1 VGLRPEHG
9 WDGMRLRTIL
19 IGIAILAMAFVG
31 ATLAMQV
38 LWPATE
44 GGRRPALAEVP
55 PLPPVSRTSTIVAPT
70 VIALGAIRELLEA
83 TAPRDLNGKRDNV
96 ASKILSNAEI
106 GWTVNRGPLG
116 VFGKPDV
123 VGVSTVLSGSLR
135 ATGQLATNAAGGL
148 GGAISGVLGR
158 ELGRNVEKLAGR
170 TLDQR
175 TDIRG
180 NVAMI
185 SQPQLTPAWRLEP
198 NLTTQ
203 FSIADANMT
212 IVGVRLNVAN
222 EVRPL
227 MERQVNE
234 QVARLQAR
242 LRNDP
247 FLEQVARREWAKL
260 CRSLSIGAAGAG
272 LPNLWLELRPTRAI
286 AAQPRVDAEAVTLL
300 VGVEAE
306 TRIVA
311 NQTKPECP
319 FPAALEIL
327 PQGEQGRVNIAV
339 PIDVPFTEVNRLME
353 AQFAGKT
360 FTDDNAFAVT
370 VRRANVAPSGDR
382 LLISLRVNATE
393 RKSWFGLGTE
403 ANVYVWG
410 RPVLDAKAQVLRLTD
425 VVLDVES
432 EGMMGAAVR
441 AMAPHLEAAVAD
453 RTVIDLKPFAANAR
467 KSIQAAIA
475 EFRGAGDGVR
485 VDASV
490 TDLRVVDIA
499 FDATTLR
506 IIAEADG
513 AAKVSVTSLPK

>member
-1 VGLRPEHG
+1 
-9 WDGMRLRTIL
+9 M
-19 IGIAILAMAFVG
+19 
-31 ATLAMQV
+31 
-38 LWPATE
+38 
-44 GGRRPALAEVP
+44 
-55 PLPPVSRTSTIVAPT
+55 
-70 VIALGAIRELLEA
+70 
-83 TAPRDLNGKRDNV
+83 
-96 ASKILSNAEI
+96 
-106 GWTVNRGPLG
+106 
-116 VFGKPDV
+116 
-123 VGVSTVLSGSLR
+123 
-135 ATGQLATNAAGGL
+135 
-148 GGAISGVLGR
+148 
-158 ELGRNVEKLAGR
+158 
-170 TLDQR
+170 
-175 TDIRG
+175 
-180 NVAMI
+180 
-185 SQPQLTPAWRLEP
+185 
-198 NLTTQ
+198 
-203 FSIADANMT
+203 
-212 IVGVRLNVAN
+212 
-222 EVRPL
+222 
-227 MERQVNE
+227 
-234 QVARLQAR
+234 QAR

-260 CRSLSIGAAGAG
+260 CRSLAIGAAGAG

-311 NQTKPECP
+311 KETKPECP
-319 FPAALEIL
+319 FPATLEIL

-360 FTDDNAFAVT
+360 FSDDNAFAVT
-370 VRRANVAPSGDR
+370 VRRASVAASGDR

-441 AMAPHLEAAVAD
+441 AAAPYLEAAVAE

-467 KSIQAAIA
+467 KSIEAAIA

-499 FDATTLR
+499 FDATTLAHHR
-506 IIAEADG
+506 RSRRRGEGFGDVAAEASSLASAQAISSSSGPRFATCGISASCDRCGDVAPRQPLVHVHHERG
-513 AAKVSVTSLPK
+513 AEQRRREVEDRDRHEGGEEQSGDEHRALVRLAQLPAPRPASGSAWPRARNIRG

>member
-1 VGLRPEHG
+1 
-9 WDGMRLRTIL
+9 MRLRTIL
-19 IGIAILAMAFVG
+19 IGVAILAMAFVG
-31 ATLAMQV
+31 ATLLMQL
-38 LWPATE
+38 LWPGAE
-44 GGRRPALAEVP
+44 SSRRPALAEVP

-70 VIALGAIRELLEA
+70 VITLGALREMLEA
-83 TAPRDLNGKRDNV
+83 QAPRDLTGKRDNI
-96 ASKILSNAEI
+96 ASKLLSNAEI

-123 VGVSTVLSGSLR
+123 IGVSTVLTGTLR
-135 ATGQLATNAAGGL
+135 ATGQIASTAAGGL
-148 GGAISGVLGR
+148 GGALGGI
-158 ELGRNVEKLAGR
+158 LGKDVGRSVEKLAGR

-180 NVAMI
+180 NVAVV

-198 NLTTQ
+198 NLTTH

-212 IVGVRLNVAN
+212 IVGVRLNVSN

-227 MERQVNE
+227 LERQVNE
-234 QVARLQAR
+234 QIARLQER

-247 FLEQVARREWAKL
+247 FLERVARREWAKL
-260 CRSLSIGAAGAG
+260 CRSLAISATGAG
-272 LPNLWLELRPTRAI
+272 LPNLWLEFRPTRAI

-306 TRIVA
+306 TRIVPKE
-311 NQTKPECP
+311 TKPECP
-319 FPAALEIL
+319 FPATLEIA
-327 PQGEQGRVNIAV
+327 PQSEQGRVSIAV
-339 PIDVPFTEVNRLME
+339 PIDVPFTEVNRLIE
-353 AQFAGKT
+353 AQFVGKT
-360 FTDDNAFAVT
+360 FADDNAFAVT
-370 VRRANVAPSGDR
+370 VRRASVAASGDQ
-382 LLISLRVNATE
+382 LLISLRVSATE
-393 RKSWFGLGTE
+393 RKSWFGLGTD

-410 RPVLDAKAQVLRLTD
+410 RPVLDPKTQVLRLTD
-425 VVLDVES
+425 VKLDVES
-432 EGMMGAAVR
+432 EGMLGSAVR
-441 AMAPHLEAAVAD
+441 AAAPYLEAAVAE

-467 KSIQAAIA
+467 KSIEAALA
-475 EFRGAGDGVR
+475 EFRGAGEGVR

-490 TDLRVVDIA
+490 ADLRVVDIA

>member
-1 VGLRPEHG
+1 
-9 WDGMRLRTIL
+9 MRFRTIL
-19 IGIAILAMAFVG
+19 VGIAVLAMAFVG

-38 LWPATE
+38 LWPAAE
-44 GGRRPALAEVP
+44 SSRRVVLADVP
-55 PLPPVSRTSTIVAPT
+55 PLPAVSRTSTIVAPT
-70 VIALGAIRELLEA
+70 VVTLGAIREMLET
-83 TAPRDLNGKRDNV
+83 TAPRDLTGTSDNPV
-96 ASKILSNAEI
+96 SKLLSNAEI

-123 VGVSTVLSGSLR
+123 IGVSTVLTGTLR
-135 ATGQLATNAAGGL
+135 ATGQISTQAAGSLRNAVTGL
-148 GGAISGVLGR
+148 LGQDV
-158 ELGRNVEKLAGR
+158 GRNVEKLAGR

-175 TDIRG
+175 TDVRG
-180 NVAMI
+180 NAAVV
-185 SQPQLTPAWRLEP
+185 SQPVLTPAWRLEP

-203 FSIADANMT
+203 FSIADAN
-212 IVGVRLNVAN
+212 IAIAGVRLNVSN

-227 MERQVNE
+227 LERQVNE

-247 FLEQVARREWAKL
+247 FLEHVARREWAKL
-260 CRSLSIGAAGAG
+260 CRSLAIGAAGSG
-272 LPNLWLELRPTRAI
+272 MPNLWLEFRPKRAI

-306 TRIVA
+306 TRIVPKE
-311 NQTKPECP
+311 TKPECP
-319 FPAALEIL
+319 FPATLEIV
-327 PQGEQGRVNIAV
+327 PQTEQGRVNIAV
-339 PIDVPFTEVNRLME
+339 PIDVPFTEVNRLLE
-353 AQFAGKT
+353 AQLAGKT
-360 FTDDNAFAVT
+360 FPDDNSGALAVT
-370 VRRANVAPSGDR
+370 VRRASIAASGDR
-382 LLISLRVNATE
+382 LLIALRVNATT

-410 RPVLDAKAQVLRLTD
+410 RPVLYPKTQMLRLTD
-425 VVLDVES
+425 VKLDLES
-432 EGMMGAAVR
+432 EGVLGSAIRAA
-441 AMAPHLEAAVAD
+441 APYLESAVAE

-467 KSIQAAIA
+467 KSIEAAIA
-475 EFRGAGDGVR
+475 EFRTAGDGVR

-490 TDLRVVDIA
+490 ADLRVVDIA

>member
-1 VGLRPEHG
+1 
-9 WDGMRLRTIL
+9 MRLRTIL
-19 IGIAILAMAFVG
+19 IGVAILAVAFIG
-31 ATLAMQV
+31 ATFLMQV
-38 LWPATE
+38 LWPASET
-44 GGRRPALAEVP
+44 GRRPALAKVM

-70 VIALGAIRELLEA
+70 VITLSALKELLE
-83 TAPRDLNGKRDNV
+83 TQAPRDLTGKRDNV
-96 ASKILSNAEI
+96 ATKLLSNAEI

-123 VGVSTVLSGSLR
+123 IGVSTLLSGSLR
-135 ATGQLATNAAGGL
+135 ATGQIATSAAGGL
-148 GGAISGVLGR
+148 GGVVGGVLGKD
-158 ELGRNVEKLAGR
+158 LGRGVEKLAGR

-180 NVAMI
+180 NVAVI

-198 NLTTQ
+198 NLTTH
-203 FSIADANMT
+203 FSIADANMN
-212 IVGVRLNVAN
+212 IVGVRINVGN

-227 MERQVNE
+227 LERQVQE
-234 QVARLQAR
+234 QVARLQER

-247 FLEQVARREWAKL
+247 FLERTARREWAKL
-260 CRSLSIGAAGAG
+260 CRSLAIGAAGAG

-300 VGVEAE
+300 IGVEAE
-306 TRIVA
+306 TRIVP
-311 NQTKPECP
+311 NETKPQCP
-319 FPAALEIL
+319 FPATLEIA
-327 PQGEQGRVNIAV
+327 PQSEQGRVAIAV
-339 PIDVPFTEVNRLME
+339 PIDVPFTEVNRLIE

-360 FTDDNAFAVT
+360 FSDDNAFAVT
-370 VRRANVAPSGDR
+370 VRRASVAASGDQ
-382 LLISLRVNATE
+382 LLISLRVSATE
-393 RKSWFGLGTE
+393 RKSWFGFGTD
-403 ANVYVWG
+403 ANVHVWG
-410 RPVLDAKAQVLRLTD
+410 RPVLDPKTQVLRLTD
-425 VVLDVES
+425 VKLDLES
-432 EGMMGAAVR
+432 EGVLGAAAR
-441 AMAPHLEAAVAD
+441 AAAPYLEAAVAE

-467 KSIQAAIA
+467 KSIEAAIA

-490 TDLRVVDIA
+490 ADLRVVDIA